1 MTVIEKRIKEVR
13 QTLQLTQTA
22 FGNAIGVSR
31 DTIANIENSRI
42 DIKDIFIKAI
52 CLKFNVDY
60 WYR

>member
-31 DTIANIENSRI
+31 DTIANI
-42 DIKDIFIKAI
+42 
-52 CLKFNVDY
+52 
-60 WYR
+60 